1 MKSKF
6 KKQDP
11 PRPQFPKFMPG
22 DMVKFEIESKKET
35 VYATVEYVR
44 VFEDGSTLYNLIGWH
59 TAFPELRLKRV
70 ARTQFGFVTYEN

>member
-22 DMVKFEIESKKET
+22 DMVKFEIESKEET

-44 VFEDGSTLYNLIGWH
+44 TYRETSLYHLIGWH
-59 TAFPELRLKRV
+59 TGFPESRLKRV

>member
-22 DMVKFEIESKKET
+22 DTVKFEIKSTGET

-44 VFEDGSTLYNLIGWH
+44 SFKDGSTLYNLIGWH
-59 TAFPELRLKRV
+59 SSFEESRLKRV